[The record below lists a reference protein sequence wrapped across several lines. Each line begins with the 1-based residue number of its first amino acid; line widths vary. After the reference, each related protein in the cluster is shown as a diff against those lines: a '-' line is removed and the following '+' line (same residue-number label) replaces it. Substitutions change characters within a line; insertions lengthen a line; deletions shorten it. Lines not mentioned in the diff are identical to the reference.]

1 MRRERKRER
10 ERRKERKRERVRET
24 LRYKRMWPNFFS
36 NVLLLQ
42 TSSSR
47 GPFFKFKTDLKQF
60 VMFCLGKKVVPAA
73 AAAAAS

>member
-1 MRRERKRER
+1 MRRERKR
-10 ERRKERKRERVRET
+10 ERRKERKREREKERHWDTREFG
-24 LRYKRMWPNFFS
+24 PNFFS